1 MSDLDEIRQKRMAE
15 LQAQQAAMQNQQ
27 MQQQQAAAQ
36 AQQQEAQRQQFE
48 AQKKQILGQIM
59 TPEAR
64 TRLGNLKLT
73 KPELVEQIELQLIQ
87 SAQSGSLRGKVTD
100 DQLKVLLRQIYK
112 EIISMKAGVLY
123 SGGKDSSFMAV
134 MLKRL
139 GLEVELCTANFG
151 VYKSYI
157 PASKSAKSLGFNH
170 RVLDLDIELL
180 DKTCDMIM
188 DDGFPNDGIKYI
200 HENVIENVAE
210 EYDIIADGTRRD
222 DRTPKLNV
230 NQIRS
235 LEDRKNVQYIN
246 LDSFGHKSVKLITSN
261 LFEISHEKSNKD
273 NSSDYEV
280 EIRTLIDEK
289 GGNSLDIFP
298 EHYQTRV
305 IGYK

>member
-1 MSDLDEIRQKRMAE
+1 
-15 LQAQQAAMQNQQ
+15 
-27 MQQQQAAAQ
+27 
-36 AQQQEAQRQQFE
+36 
-48 AQKKQILGQIM
+48 
-59 TPEAR
+59 
-64 TRLGNLKLT
+64 
-73 KPELVEQIELQLIQ
+73 
-87 SAQSGSLRGKVTD
+87 
-100 DQLKVLLRQIYK
+100 
-112 EIISMKAGVLY
+112 MKAGVLY

-139 GLEVELCTANFG
+139 GLDVELCTANFG
-151 VYKSYI
+151 VYESYI
-157 PASKSAKSLGFNH
+157 PASKSAEALGFSHN
-170 RVLDLDIELL
+170 VLSMDIDIL

-188 DDGFPNDGIKYI
+188 NDGFPNDGIKFI
-200 HENVIENVAE
+200 HENVIEVIADK
-210 EYDIIADGTRRD
+210 YDIIADGTRRD

-235 LEDRKNVQYIN
+235 LEDRKDVQYIN

-305 IGYK
+305 IGYKK

>member
-1 MSDLDEIRQKRMAE
+1 
-15 LQAQQAAMQNQQ
+15 
-27 MQQQQAAAQ
+27 
-36 AQQQEAQRQQFE
+36 
-48 AQKKQILGQIM
+48 
-59 TPEAR
+59 
-64 TRLGNLKLT
+64 
-73 KPELVEQIELQLIQ
+73 
-87 SAQSGSLRGKVTD
+87 
-100 DQLKVLLRQIYK
+100 
-112 EIISMKAGVLY
+112 MKAGVLY

-139 GLEVELCTANFG
+139 GLDVELCTVNFG
-151 VYKSYI
+151 VYESYI
-157 PASKSAKSLGFNH
+157 PASKSAKSLGFKHN
-170 RVLDLDIELL
+170 VLDLDFDIL
-180 DKTCDMIM
+180 DKTCDIIM
-188 DDGFPNDGIKYI
+188 NDGFPNDGIKFI
-200 HENVIENVAE
+200 HESVVE
-210 EYDIIADGTRRD
+210 EIANKYDIIADGTRRD

-235 LEDRKNVQYIN
+235 LEDRLDVQYIN

-305 IGYK
+305 IGYKE

>member
-1 MSDLDEIRQKRMAE
+1 
-15 LQAQQAAMQNQQ
+15 
-27 MQQQQAAAQ
+27 
-36 AQQQEAQRQQFE
+36 
-48 AQKKQILGQIM
+48 
-59 TPEAR
+59 
-64 TRLGNLKLT
+64 
-73 KPELVEQIELQLIQ
+73 
-87 SAQSGSLRGKVTD
+87 
-100 DQLKVLLRQIYK
+100 
-112 EIISMKAGVLY
+112 MKAGVLY

-139 GLEVELCTANFG
+139 GLDVELCTANFG
-151 VYKSYI
+151 AYDSYI
-157 PASKSAKSLGFNH
+157 PAKKSAKSLGFKHN
-170 RVLDLDIELL
+170 VLKM
-180 DKTCDMIM
+180 DKEILNTTCDMIM
-188 DDGFPNDGIKYI
+188 KDGFPNDGIKFI
-200 HENVIENVAE
+200 HESVIEEIAE
-210 EYDIIADGTRRD
+210 KYDIIADGTRRD

-235 LEDRKNVQYIN
+235 LEDRKDVQYIN

-305 IGYK
+305 IGYKK

>member
-1 MSDLDEIRQKRMAE
+1 
-15 LQAQQAAMQNQQ
+15 
-27 MQQQQAAAQ
+27 
-36 AQQQEAQRQQFE
+36 
-48 AQKKQILGQIM
+48 
-59 TPEAR
+59 
-64 TRLGNLKLT
+64 
-73 KPELVEQIELQLIQ
+73 
-87 SAQSGSLRGKVTD
+87 
-100 DQLKVLLRQIYK
+100 
-112 EIISMKAGVLY
+112 MKAGVLY
-123 SGGKDSSFMAV
+123 SGGKDSSFVAV

-151 VYKSYI
+151 VYDSYV
-157 PASKSAKSLGFNH
+157 PASKSAEALGFKHN
-170 RVLDLDIELL
+170 VLKMDCDIL

-188 DDGFPNDGIKYI
+188 DDGFPNDGIKFI
-200 HENVIENVAE
+200 HAQTVERIADD
-210 EYDIIADGTRRD
+210 YDIIADGTRRD

-235 LEDRKNVQYIN
+235 LEDRKDVQYIN

-273 NSSDYEV
+273 NSSDFEV

-305 IGYK
+305 IGYKK

>member
-1 MSDLDEIRQKRMAE
+1 
-15 LQAQQAAMQNQQ
+15 
-27 MQQQQAAAQ
+27 
-36 AQQQEAQRQQFE
+36 
-48 AQKKQILGQIM
+48 
-59 TPEAR
+59 
-64 TRLGNLKLT
+64 
-73 KPELVEQIELQLIQ
+73 
-87 SAQSGSLRGKVTD
+87 
-100 DQLKVLLRQIYK
+100 
-112 EIISMKAGVLY
+112 MKAGVLY

-139 GLEVELCTANFG
+139 GLDVELCTANFG
-151 VYKSYI
+151 VYESYI
-157 PASKSAKSLGFNH
+157 PASKSANALGFNH
-170 RVLDLDIELL
+170 KVLNMDESLL
-180 DKTCDMIM
+180 DETCEMIM
-188 DDGFPNDGIKYI
+188 KDGFPNDGIKFI
-200 HENVIENVAE
+200 HENVIEKIAD

-235 LEDRKNVQYIN
+235 LEDRKGVQYIN

-305 IGYK
+305 IGYKK